1 MRRFKAEFRCMA
13 WLAISIATTTLWTST
28 VAVAQSPASP
38 NSTKQRKN
46 EESVSVSKSP
56 ESPNT
61 TAAKTSNA
69 VTKWS
74 IAIHGGAGGGSE
86 RWNDQQKR
94 LRIEGLNAALKK
106 GVDMLNQ
113 SANAIDVV
121 QAVVSELED
130 NPYFNAG
137 RGAVLNEAGEFSL
150 DASIM
155 DGSDLSCG
163 AVANIMMI
171 KNPIGLAR
179 AVRDKTPHVFL
190 CGPPADQFGV
200 SLGLKTESP
209 EYFKTP
215 EQIESWKRW
224 KERQNARDNS
234 TSKHDHDKGEDRLFY
249 LGTVGCVVKDSHGNL
264 AAGTSTGGLL
274 GKRFGRVGDTPVIGA
289 GTYAKN
295 ETCAVSCTGVG
306 ELYIKNHIASAVS
319 SRMEYLKEPLRQA
332 VEHAITK
339 TLPVDSGGLIAI
351 DALGN
356 IELQYNTPMMARG
369 EANSNGVYRVG
380 LEDWDPTIKP

>member
-1 MRRFKAEFRCMA
+1 MRRFNSKTLRVA
-13 WLAISIATTTLWTST
+13 WFAIGIASTSLWMSS
-28 VAVAQSPASP
+28 AAFAQSTSNP
-38 NSTKQRKN
+38 NPNTQSKN
-46 EESVSVSKSP
+46 KESVSVSKSP
-56 ESPNT
+56 ESPN
-61 TAAKTSNA
+61 ASTSNGSTP

-86 RWNDQQKR
+86 RWNDQQKK
-94 LRIEGLNAALKK
+94 LRIDGLNAALRK
-106 GVDMLNQ
+106 GVNMLNE
-113 SANAIDVV
+113 SAAAIDVV

-137 RGAVLNEAGEFSL
+137 RGAVLNEAGEYSL

-163 AVANIMMI
+163 AVASIMMI
-171 KNPIGLAR
+171 KNPIALAR

-190 CGPPADQFGV
+190 CGPSADQFGV
-200 SLGLKTESP
+200 SLGLTTESP

-224 KERQNARDNS
+224 KERQNARANA

-249 LGTVGCVVKDSHGNL
+249 LGTVGCVVKDAHGNL

-295 ETCAVSCTGVG
+295 DTCAVSCTGVG

-319 SRMEYLKEPLRQA
+319 ARMEYLKESLHQA
-332 VEHAITK
+332 AEFAITK
-339 TLPVDSGGLIAI
+339 TLPVDSGGLIAV
-351 DALGN
+351 DSKGN
-356 IELQYNTPMMARG
+356 IELQFNTPMMARG

-380 LEDWDPTIKP
+380 LEDWDTTVKP